1 VVLPATAALF
11 AVFVFDDGGDECP
24 LFGAMLVYESL
35 QESVLFG
42 GPMEMGWHDLNV
54 EGFQLSRLYGLVA

>member
-24 LFGAMLVYESL
+24 LFGAMLVYEFL
-35 QESVLFG
+35 
-42 GPMEMGWHDLNV
+42 
-54 EGFQLSRLYGLVA
+54 